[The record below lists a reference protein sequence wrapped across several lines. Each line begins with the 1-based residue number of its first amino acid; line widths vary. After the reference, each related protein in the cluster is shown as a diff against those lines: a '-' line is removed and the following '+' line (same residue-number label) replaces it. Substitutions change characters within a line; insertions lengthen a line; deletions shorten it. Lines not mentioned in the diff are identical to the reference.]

1 VFGLNDRWLIIR
13 ASQTAAMALTLQQVA
28 AVAAA
33 CNIGQQ
39 QASTLLEQAG
49 GDAQLAVDR
58 SRLRDTE
65 ILTTGTLWVD
75 GDWPSY
81 ADAAADAG
89 AGGDHGIANM
99 SNRRE
104 I

>member
-1 VFGLNDRWLIIR
+1 
-13 ASQTAAMALTLQQVA
+13 MALTLQQVA

-49 GDAQLAVDR
+49 GDVQLAVDR
-58 SRLRDTE
+58 SRLRGTE

-75 GDWPSY
+75 GDLPSY
-81 ADAAADAG
+81 ADADVDTG
-89 AGGDHGIANM
+89 AGGDNGIATM
-99 SNRRE
+99 PNRRE
-104 I
+104 ISVSSYYEQSHYLPPPPY